1 MKYKNNELWFYEI
14 LNDMQR
20 SLRLSEDFCVKY
32 NIWVFCIFILI
43 VIFIEIIMIFMLML
57 VDNVIVRFLVEI
69 DSVYGKQRFFGFLG
83 FSLVVIFVV
92 VWVLLEIDCVYIDII
107 NYVLCFYFFEIVI
120 GVMVLVLFCVEFN
133 RFFEEN
139 LNEFDFKDVMK
150 LFKNFKNGVFI
161 VILFLFGCF
170 YSFQNLFLFWYF

>member
-1 MKYKNNELWFYEI
+1 M
-14 LNDMQR
+14 
-20 SLRLSEDFCVKY
+20 
-32 NIWVFCIFILI
+32 
-43 VIFIEIIMIFMLML
+43 
-57 VDNVIVRFLVEI
+57 
-69 DSVYGKQRFFGFLG
+69 G

-170 YSFQNLFLFWYF
+170 YSF